1 MNNEINKLNNDIKIS
16 KSNDSLNSLSSVDSC
31 SKDINKNETNSD
43 VKIEKIHNTNSEN
56 NKKFFI
62 KRTKNNIKNIRRI
75 REKKYIS
82 NSPKIKDVKK
92 LLIIIK

>member
-1 MNNEINKLNNDIKIS
+1 MNNNINKLNNDIKIS
-16 KSNDSLNSLSSVDSC
+16 KSNDSLNSLSSVDSY
-31 SKDINKNETNSD
+31 SKDINKNQTNSD
-43 VKIEKIHNTNSEN
+43 VRIEKFHNTNSEN

-62 KRTKNNIKNIRRI
+62 KRTKNNIKNIRRE

-82 NSPKIKDVKK
+82 NSPKINDVKK